1 MHSPNRFF
9 TSAETGGTCRSQTN
23 NDAYKGHLAAH
34 VAKKYRIVNVC
45 QDPGQC
51 KQIVNYCWRTW
62 RGPRVACLAEL
73 RVAEKHKHTTESRGT
88 SGCTDSRV
96 ELPRQ
101 QVKEAEN
108 LEEVKSAYSLRI
120 DHVL

>member
-1 MHSPNRFF
+1 M
-9 TSAETGGTCRSQTN
+9 QT
-23 NDAYKGHLAAH
+23 DRELLLAYLAWPTP
-34 VAKKYRIVNVC
+34 
-45 QDPGQC
+45 Q
-51 KQIVNYCWRTW
+51 
-62 RGPRVACLAEL
+62 RVACLAEL